1 MISLDMILPLFTR
14 YYNVETEN
22 VTEPFSARADFK
34 SHNEQYVLVKSA
46 HIADIDSNEHI
57 FFATC
62 DNLDE
67 ETLLDFHKKAWEQ
80 GQSMIE
86 PYYGHKNTDI
96 SLVILAKNIPEE
108 SCKLIKK
115 LRHSAVYKWG
125 LYGYSNYRLLAV
137 DCTMNKTFCNRK
149 GDTLSSVVNNFIIKQ
164 YTIHKK
170 EDEEV

>member
-14 YYNVETEN
+14 YYNVETED
-22 VTEPFSARADFK
+22 VAAPFAARADFK
-34 SHNEQYVLVKSA
+34 SHNEQYVLVKAA

-62 DNLDE
+62 GHLE
-67 ETLLDFHKKAWEQ
+67 EENLLDFHNKAWEQ
-80 GQSMIE
+80 GIAMVT

-96 SLVILAKNIPEE
+96 SLVILADSISDEAKKKIT
-108 SCKLIKK
+108 K
-115 LRHSAVYKWG
+115 LRHSAVYRMG
-125 LYGYSNYRLLAV
+125 LYGYSNYRLVVV
-137 DCTMNKTFCNRK
+137 DCGNNTTFCNRN
-149 GDTLSSVVNNFIIKQ
+149 GRSLDSVVNNFIIKQ